1 MHLIKSVLA
10 REAVLFIETNFTD
23 KVIKL
28 SLLPVNMNDYSSIYS
43 LYESTLTLARFMSHS
58 QGKTLSFMPIKLLR
72 LQ

>member
-1 MHLIKSVLA
+1 MHLIKAVLA

-43 LYESTLTLARFMSHS
+43 LYERTLTLLRFMSHS

-72 LQ
+72 L

>member
-1 MHLIKSVLA
+1 MCLIKAVLA

-28 SLLPVNMNDYSSIYS
+28 SVLPVNMNDYSSIYS
-43 LYESTLTLARFMSHS
+43 LYESTLTLARFTSHS

-72 LQ
+72 L